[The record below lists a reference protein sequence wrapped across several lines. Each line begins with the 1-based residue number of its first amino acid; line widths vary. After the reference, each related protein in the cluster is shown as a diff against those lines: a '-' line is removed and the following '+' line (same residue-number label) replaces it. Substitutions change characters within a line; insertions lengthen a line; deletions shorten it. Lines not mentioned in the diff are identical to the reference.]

1 LLIGFALA
9 MLPLLIAFI
18 NANIYFEKLTKQ
30 SLFNL
35 SQAVETTR
43 ATRIISEEL
52 RVMERSAR
60 QFFVLHDGVLL
71 NNYRQA
77 HHRLQASINA
87 LSKLPIAPLQQQQLK
102 QFVTQENSLFSL
114 ISQADKNDLFD
125 QKMIDAFSNLTV
137 QAHEIIVS
145 NNVLLDKQ
153 SAVFKKN
160 VAYTQQ
166 LLFWQAMTL
175 IPLAIL
181 IAGLITWMIS
191 RPIRLMDVAIHQL
204 GQGNYEQIAEINGPG
219 DLRQLGQR
227 LNWLRVALKDLHQQK
242 QQFLQQASHE
252 FKTPLTAI
260 REASELLSD
269 GVGGKLTAQQLE
281 ITHILRDS
289 SLRLQKMIENLLNY
303 TETQFNALK
312 LKPTPLVLADVMQ
325 EVTHAYALT
334 ITSKNLHISQSI
346 DNIVLHC
353 DLPKLRA
360 VLTNLISNAVKFTPN
375 NGEIQILATQSKT
388 MTIIEVID
396 SGPGFKG
403 ANMDEL
409 FEPFYRG
416 EQPYQSLVAGS
427 GLGLFIAREAAK
439 ALAAELS
446 LKASASGAHFIF
458 RLPIIN

>member
-1 LLIGFALA
+1 MLIGFALA
-9 MLPLLIAFI
+9 LLPLLIAFV

-43 ATRIISEEL
+43 ASRILIEEL
-52 RVMERSAR
+52 RLMERSAR
-60 QFFVLHDGVLL
+60 QFFVLHDGVFL
-71 NNYRQA
+71 NNYLQA
-77 HHRLQASINA
+77 HHRLKTSINA
-87 LSKLPIAPLQQQQLK
+87 MSQLPIAASQQQQLK
-102 QFVTQENSLFSL
+102 QFSTEENILFKL
-114 ISQADKNDLFD
+114 ISHADKNDLFD
-125 QKMIDAFSNLTV
+125 QRMVDAFFNLTA
-137 QAHEIIVS
+137 QAHEIINN
-145 NNVLLDKQ
+145 NNVLLDIQ
-153 SAVFKKN
+153 SAVFKEN

-166 LLFWQAMTL
+166 LLFWQALTL

-191 RPIRLMDVAIHQL
+191 RPMRLMDAAIHQL
-204 GQGNYEQIAEINGPG
+204 GQGNYEHIAEINGPG

-269 GVGGKLTAQQLE
+269 GVGGKLTPQQLE

-303 TETQFNALK
+303 TETQFSALK
-312 LKPTPLVLADVMQ
+312 LKPTAQVLAVVVQDV
-325 EVTHAYALT
+325 TLAYALT
-334 ITSKNLHISQSI
+334 ISNKKLQITQSI
-346 DNIVLHC
+346 GDIVLQC
-353 DLPKLRA
+353 DLQKLRA
-360 VLTNLISNAVKFTPN
+360 VLDNLISNAVKFTPN
-375 NGEIQILATQSKT
+375 NGEIHILATQSKT

-396 SGPGFKG
+396 SGPGFK
-403 ANMDEL
+403 ASNKEEL

-427 GLGLFIAREAAK
+427 GLGLFIAREAAH
-439 ALAAELS
+439 ALAAEINL
-446 LKASASGAHFIF
+446 LPTTSGAHFVF
-458 RLPIIN
+458 RLPMID